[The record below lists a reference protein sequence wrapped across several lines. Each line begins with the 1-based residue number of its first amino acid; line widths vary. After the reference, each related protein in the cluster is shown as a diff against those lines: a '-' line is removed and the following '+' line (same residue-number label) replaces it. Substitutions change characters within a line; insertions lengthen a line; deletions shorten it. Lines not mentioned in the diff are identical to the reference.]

1 MANQFKKF
9 VKPGPEGRV
18 TLSIPRE
25 AFPEDVQKAL
35 PAGNTKVAG
44 LEGYDPK
51 ETDQG
56 GPAATSLPVRA
67 NRVLPKKIDVAVN
80 GKRYVKPEEDT
91 GRVLGDTRDTV
102 ASPKDIEKLRKEHAA
117 DLKMQTVPGVEPT
130 SQPWTPEEDAN
141 PESTTTLELDEEA
154 SKKFGITKTKLK
166 PKYGKE
172 QTQAESGAETAAM
185 IDRHIK
191 VYGKGPESK
200 PLIEADQQEV
210 KPGLEELRRERKLK
224 KKRGIKNSGM
234 FDKAGNPI
242 EPTNP
247 GNQGGTVTS
256 APRVNDEEG
265 LLAES
270 RPADVYQKP
279 KVQSTG
285 TAIPIHNIFPRRDFV
300 PGRTRAETTR
310 QLQAEQDRIRNKRGG
325 RTSTRELDLNRESSV
340 KSGARTGEQEII
352 AQSKLNE
359 RFDSEELRPM
369 HSDEVIAKAKEL
381 AGRSK
386 AAGGYGLSPQV
397 VNDPS
402 FEHSNRDIVRKA
414 YVMHHAGIQQDN
426 AGGDIE
432 HLEKYTG
439 RGTTAHER
447 VDVAYKA
454 FQNKERFEKSR
465 NSGTGYTYS
474 TEQGNLDPAKH
485 YFRARSGEAIPMS
498 NTAHPEHPGF
508 NLEGSAVG
516 FMGFTNHPAVGGRP
530 LVKGKMVTGGGD
542 LIHQGWHPYKDEENR
557 TVFEHHDIPQTAVHH
572 ADIIKDAIVN
582 KRTINEA
589 VGRLRRG
596 SDAGFDING
605 LQVLQ
610 AKPAPIAGS
619 NPTAPL
625 EGPLLPG
632 KTRERAAAD
641 TQSHAYHE
649 SKGINSPVCAE
660 CVKTASKASRK
671 SAAKKSGNIAT
682 ELAAASES
690 LASKKEDAQPSKEDA
705 QPSKP
710 SKNEII
716 AGSDSEGKFI
726 DVSDSTGATA
736 ARKNF
741 GNSGWSGK
749 PAVTEDI
756 DAAKAAGH
764 ISKSEALELKVS
776 SKSLP
781 DNKSKFKD

>member
-25 AFPEDVQKAL
+25 AFPKDVQEGL
-35 PAGNTKVAG
+35 PAGNTEVAG

-51 ETDQG
+51 GTNQG

-67 NRVLPKKIDVAVN
+67 NRVLPKKVDISVN
-80 GKRYVKPEEDT
+80 GKRYVKLEEPASSVT
-91 GRVLGDTRDTV
+91 GETIPAPS
-102 ASPKDIEKLRKEHAA
+102 ASEITSLRKAHAK
-117 DLKMQTVPGVEPT
+117 DLKMETVPGVEPT

-154 SKKFGITKTKLK
+154 SKKFGITKTKPK
-166 PKYGKE
+166 PKYAEE
-172 QTQAESGAETAAM
+172 QAQAESGAETAGM

-210 KPGLEELRRERKLK
+210 KPGIEELRRERKLK
-224 KKRGIKNSGM
+224 RKRGIKNSGM

-242 EPTNP
+242 ESTNP

-270 RPADVYQKP
+270 RPADVYKKP
-279 KVQSTG
+279 EVQSTG
-285 TAIPIHNIFPRRDFV
+285 TVIPLHNIFPRRDFV
-300 PGRTRAETTR
+300 PGRSRAETNR
-310 QLQAEQDRIRNKRGG
+310 QLQAEQNSTKNNRGG
-325 RTSTRELDLNRESSV
+325 RTATRELDLNRESSV
-340 KSGARTGEQEII
+340 NSGARTGEQEII
-352 AQSKLNE
+352 AKSKLNE
-359 RFDSEELRPM
+359 RFDSEERRPM
-369 HSDEVIAKAKEL
+369 HSDEVIARAKEL

-397 VNDPS
+397 VNHPS
-402 FEHSNRDIVRKA
+402 FEDSNRDILRKA
-414 YVMHHAGIQQDN
+414 YVMHHAGIQQDT

-439 RGTTAHER
+439 KGTTAHER
-447 VDVAYKA
+447 VAVAYKA

-474 TEQGNLDPAKH
+474 PEQGNLDPAKH

-516 FMGFTNHPAVGGRP
+516 FMGFTDHPAVGGHP
-530 LVKGKMVTGGGD
+530 LVKGKMETGGGD
-542 LIHQGWHPYKDEENR
+542 LIHQGWHPYKDKENR

-572 ADIIKDAIVN
+572 ADIIKDAIAN
-582 KRTINEA
+582 KITPSQAI
-589 VGRLRRG
+589 GRLKRG

-610 AKPAPIAGS
+610 AKPTPIAGS

-632 KTRERAAAD
+632 ETRGRAAAD
-641 TQSHAYHE
+641 TQSHAYHA

-671 SAAKKSGNIAT
+671 RGAKKSGDIAT
-682 ELAAASES
+682 ELAAAAEG
-690 LASKKEDAQPSKEDA
+690 LAAKEEDTQP
-705 QPSKP
+705 PKP
-710 SKNEII
+710 GKNEII
-716 AGSDSEGKFI
+716 AGNATEGKF
-726 DVSDSTGATA
+726 VEVT
-736 ARKNF
+736 KN
-741 GNSGWSGK
+741 GGPYYTKHKTNL
-749 PAVTEDI
+749 D
-756 DAAKAAGH
+756 
-764 ISKSEALELKVS
+764 
-776 SKSLP
+776 
-781 DNKSKFKD
+781 